1 METQMQSDD
10 KDSLAR
16 LINDVE
22 QAAEAKICAC
32 EYFGRQESVD
42 KCAGCRARGNRCYE
56 EAFNDIASRLH
67 ALMPHDKDGREIKA
81 GDVLAEHC
89 REQGTGYFIK
99 GFRVVPTTS
108 CNVCITH
115 APTLRVMQPDSW
127 ERLKEDLGLTCCT
140 YFDDGNVTEG
150 CNGCRAEELGGN
162 MGGDCDKLMF
172 DDIISRAKALAGV
185 EQ

>member
-1 METQMQSDD
+1 MQSDN
-10 KDSLAR
+10 KDSLAK
-16 LINDVE
+16 LIKDVE
-22 QAAEAKICAC
+22 QAAAARICAC

-42 KCAGCRARGNRCYE
+42 KCDGCRARGKRCYE

-67 ALMPHDKDGREIKA
+67 ALMPHDKGKREINA
-81 GDVLAEHC
+81 GDTIKDDIGMKMDVMDVTPLPVLALDDD
-89 REQGTGYFIK
+89 GTSLVAVTSPHLW
-99 GFRVVPTTS
+99 RVV
-108 CNVCITH
+108 
-115 APTLRVMQPDSW
+115 RPDSW

-140 YFDDGNVTEG
+140 YFDDGNVTED

>member
-1 METQMQSDD
+1 MQRDD
-10 KDSLAR
+10 KDSLSK
-16 LINDVE
+16 LIDDVE
-22 QAAEAKICAC
+22 QAAVCGAC
-32 EYFGRQESVD
+32 TYFGRQGVHRCDGCPAYMDDDPCAQSVLD
-42 KCAGCRARGNRCYE
+42 
-56 EAFNDIASRLH
+56 DIASRLH
-67 ALMPHDKDGREIKA
+67 ALMPHDKGKREINA
-81 GDVLAEHC
+81 GDTIKDDIGMKMDVMDVTPLPVLALDDD
-89 REQGTGYFIK
+89 GTSLVAVTSPHLW
-99 GFRVVPTTS
+99 RVV
-108 CNVCITH
+108 
-115 APTLRVMQPDSW
+115 RPDSW